1 MIKLAKGAV
10 NEGETI
16 KSAVKTEFKQE
27 AVRLVKS
34 VQPAMQVALTLG
46 MPHRTLNHCLRADK
60 LGQRA

>member
-1 MIKLAKGAV
+1 MK
-10 NEGETI
+10 
-16 KSAVKTEFKQE
+16 VKQSKAQYRTEFKQE

-34 VQPAMQVALTLG
+34 VQPAMHVASTLG